1 MADATAARAATA
13 TADEDILRRRCRV
26 SAMTNAD
33 TKSQTWLKSKSPLG
47 QWQSCAAKNG
57 RFGEIANCAFDDES

>member
-33 TKSQTWLKSKSPLG
+33 TKSQTGLKSKSPLG
-47 QWQSCAAKNG
+47 QWQSCAAKKTLWG
-57 RFGEIANCAFDDES
+57 DRKLCV